1 MNKLCCC
8 PSEVPDIEMNVKCVS
23 TCCARNVR
31 TKDTVDNINN
41 ETNREIDDNNNNND
55 NDKIFCCCFKR
66 RNTSQAKVDKKKRGG
81 KRWMIV

>member
-41 ETNREIDDNNNNND
+41 ETNREIDDNNNN
-55 NDKIFCCCFKR
+55 DKIFCCCFKR
-66 RNTSQAKVDKKKRGG
+66 RNTSQAKVDKKKRGEKDG
-81 KRWMIV
+81 